1 MVEKTAQERSAILM
15 RWHQLIENHKDELAE
30 IMTTEQGKPFAEA
43 KGEVQY
49 GNDYIAWFAEEGKRV
64 YGETIPA
71 HHTHK
76 RITVKKQPVGVVAAI
91 TPWNFPAAMITRKVA
106 PALAAGCTIVLKPSE
121 ETPFTAFR
129 LVELAEEAGVPKGVI
144 NVVTGDAAA
153 IGDTWQ
159 KDGRIRKLTFT
170 GSTAVG
176 KHLMRGAADTV
187 KNYRL
192 N

>member
-1 MVEKTAQERSAILM
+1 MYPNKLYINGEWTTTEEKIDVINPATKEVIGQIPKAGAKEAALAADAAAAAFKTWSKRTAQERSAILM

-106 PALAAGCTIVLKPSE
+106 PALAAGCTIV
-121 ETPFTAFR
+121 
-129 LVELAEEAGVPKGVI
+129 
-144 NVVTGDAAA
+144 
-153 IGDTWQ
+153 
-159 KDGRIRKLTFT
+159 
-170 GSTAVG
+170 
-176 KHLMRGAADTV
+176 
-187 KNYRL
+187 
-192 N
+192 